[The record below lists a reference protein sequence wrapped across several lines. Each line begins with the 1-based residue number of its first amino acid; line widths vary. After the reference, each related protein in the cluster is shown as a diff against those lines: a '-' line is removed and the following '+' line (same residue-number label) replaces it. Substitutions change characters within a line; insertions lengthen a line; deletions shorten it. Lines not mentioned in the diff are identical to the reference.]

1 MEGDGLGQVEMLVP
15 DFEELNEDGAQQRV
29 WDLARLFLDT
39 LQESL
44 GDQVC
49 WSHCN
54 SFLLLTRL

>member
-1 MEGDGLGQVEMLVP
+1 MSVP

-39 LQESL
+39 LQGTL

-49 WSHCN
+49 CSQCN
-54 SFLLLTRL
+54 SYLLLTRL

>member
-49 WSHCN
+49 
-54 SFLLLTRL
+54 